1 MTITLVRHAEVEEKY
16 IGCYNGH
23 IDIGLSSKG
32 YADAKKLAEKLKQ
45 NDFDAIF
52 CSDLKR
58 TKETLKQ
65 FINSDEV
72 IYTSDLRE
80 KSWGRHEGLKF
91 EEICQRDKL
100 EYINYKQWIDALD
113 GESLKKFTAR
123 VCEFFFDYI
132 PLLDAK
138 DILVVTHSGVI
149 KTFISTL
156 QGLTL
161 EDAFSISVP
170 YASFVVYNS
179 ETKALDF
186 HD

>member
-1 MTITLVRHAEVEEKY
+1 MRITLVRHAEVEEKY
-16 IGCYNGH
+16 IGCYNGY
-23 IDIGLSSKG
+23 IDVGLSQKG
-32 YADAKKLAEKLKQ
+32 YKDAQELAKKLKQ
-45 NDFDAIF
+45 SDFDAIF

-58 TKETLKQ
+58 TRETLKQ

-80 KSWGRHEGLKF
+80 KSWGKHEGMSF

-100 EYINYKQWIDALD
+100 EYVNYNQWIDALD

-123 VCEFFFDYI
+123 VFEFFFDYI
-132 PLLDAK
+132 PSLDAK
-138 DILVVTHSGVI
+138 NILIVTHSGVI

-161 EDAFSISVP
+161 EEAFSVSLP